1 MPTIFVTGVR
11 NKASTVSCGAALDAM
26 TMISV
31 LSATWQI
38 NMIPLISFVEWTVPI
53 VQGESLFI
61 SADFSYP
68 SSASI

>member
-11 NKASTVSCGAALDAM
+11 NKASTVSCGAALDAITM
-26 TMISV
+26 TSV